1 MDVHGHWASSSS
13 LLLCKLSNFK
23 RGCAAPQPVGGKS
36 PASLATSAESK
47 FYQRELLKTLEGMQR
62 VLPSFGQ
69 IVEGRNKL
77 RQDGRQERQG
87 WKASRKLKGEK
98 DVKLKSFPSNK
109 IVSQNTHKKILT
121 YCQKP
126 FSQWRTILSG
136 FKSDAGR
143 RQLLLAGKIE
153 RHPAGLWAI
162 TARQVVNGGR
172 KDCLPSALSVRTAAP
187 GAARSSFRR
196 HNGLR
201 VREY

>member
-1 MDVHGHWASSSS
+1 M
-13 LLLCKLSNFK
+13 LSRCSRNIK
-23 RGCAAPQPVGGKS
+23 SMWPPLVLQAPILVGQCRRFIIYS
-36 PASLATSAESK
+36 DATM
-47 FYQRELLKTLEGMQR
+47 R
-62 VLPSFGQ
+62 P
-69 IVEGRNKL
+69 
-77 RQDGRQERQG
+77 
-87 WKASRKLKGEK
+87 W
-98 DVKLKSFPSNK
+98 KSFPSNK